1 MEQLILENKNL
12 IYSMTRYFERF
23 CNKEDLFQAGC
34 IGMILAYKN
43 YDESM
48 GVKFTTYAYPY
59 ILGEMKKLVR
69 ENRSVKVSRNIQM
82 ISLKIEKANIL
93 LTQKLMREPTIFEIA
108 DYLEMPIEMVNEAI
122 NSNMIVYSI
131 DEPLNDDGKIVTLQ
145 DTIGKVDN
153 ENLDDLILLRDELSK
168 LTDFEKQLIETR
180 YSKDLTQMETAKALG
195 ISQVQVSR
203 KEQKVLLKLKNK
215 LSASKIAA

>member
-69 ENRSVKVSRNIQM
+69 ENRTVKVSRNIQM
-82 ISLKIEKANIL
+82 LSLKIEKANIL
-93 LTQKLMREPTIFEIA
+93 LTQKLMREPNNIEIA
-108 DYLEMPIEMVNEAI
+108 DYLELPIEIVNEAI
-122 NSNMIVYSI
+122 NSNMMVYSI
-131 DEPLNDDGKIVTLQ
+131 DEPLNNDGKVVTLQ
-145 DTIGKVDN
+145 DTIGNVDN
-153 ENLDDLILLRDELSK
+153 ENIDDLISLRDELSK
-168 LTDFEKQLIETR
+168 LTDFEKKLIETR
-180 YSKDLTQMETAKALG
+180 YNKDLTQAQTAEVLG

-203 KEQKVLLKLKNK
+203 KEQKVLLKLKDK

>member
-43 YDESM
+43 YDENM

-82 ISLKIEKANIL
+82 LNLKIEKANIL
-93 LTQKLMREPTIFEIA
+93 LTQKLMREPSNIEIA
-108 DYLEMPIEMVNEAI
+108 DYLELPLDLVNDAI
-122 NSNMIVYSI
+122 NSGNYVYSI
-131 DEPLNDDGKIVTLQ
+131 DEPLNDEGKTVTLQ
-145 DTIGKVDN
+145 DTLGSLDN
-153 ENLDDLILLRDELSK
+153 ENIDDLILLRDELSK
-168 LTDFEKQLIETR
+168 LSDFEKTLIETR
-180 YSKDLTQMETAKALG
+180 YEKDLTQSETAKVLG

-203 KEQKVLLKLKNK
+203 REQKLLIKLKDK
-215 LSASKIAA
+215 LAA

>member
-12 IYSMTRYFERF
+12 IYSMTRYFEKF

-43 YDESM
+43 YDENM

-59 ILGEMKKLVR
+59 ILGEMRKLVR

-82 ISLKIEKANIL
+82 LSLKIEKANIL
-93 LTQKLMREPTIFEIA
+93 LTQKLMREPTNIEIA
-108 DYLEMPIEMVNEAI
+108 DYLELPLELVNEAI
-122 NSNMIVYSI
+122 NSNSYVYSI
-131 DEPLNDDGKIVTLQ
+131 DEPLNDDGKILTLQ
-145 DTIGKVDN
+145 DTIRSVDN
-153 ENLDDLILLRDELSK
+153 ENIDDLILLRDELSK
-168 LTDFEKQLIETR
+168 LTDFEKKLIETR
-180 YSKDLTQMETAKALG
+180 YNKDLTQQQTAKVLG

-203 KEQKVLLKLKNK
+203 KEQKVLIKLKDK
-215 LSASKIAA
+215 LSADKLAA